1 MERIF
6 TIFCRSLLRLAQ
18 LYFIRGLKLVL
29 LINLYLKDIFLYGA
43 SFILLPIFLVN
54 IAIVPQENL
63 SLLMAQGQQQGQDN
77 ASATDMENLTKT
89 IIPQAEEVNKAN
101 SQLIKICA
109 DSPNSECDNTMIAI
123 YNDCKAYPAYVATHI
138 PSCGDSRLL
147 SYLLV
152 RELLG

>member
-1 MERIF
+1 
-6 TIFCRSLLRLAQ
+6 
-18 LYFIRGLKLVL
+18 
-29 LINLYLKDIFLYGA
+29 
-43 SFILLPIFLVN
+43 
-54 IAIVPQENL
+54 
-63 SLLMAQGQQQGQDN
+63 
-77 ASATDMENLTKT
+77 MENLTKT
-89 IIPQAEEVNKAN
+89 IIPQAEEVNEAN
-101 SQLIKICA
+101 SQLINICA